1 MLVISQEVSGRAG
14 GLSYMCL
21 IASRALHGIGEG
33 LHRGGYTAHQE
44 WKRGLGLGSWMLVH
58 FYRDMDVTVSHC
70 GSVGSE
76 ADIIS
81 VRMWV
86 GSLALINALRI

>member
-1 MLVISQEVSGRAG
+1 MLKISQEVSGRAG

-58 FYRDMDVTVSHC
+58 FIEIWMSQFPIV
-70 GSVGSE
+70 
-76 ADIIS
+76 AQ
-81 VRMWV
+81 WV
-86 GSLALINALRI
+86 QKPT